1 MTRQL
6 LPPPPPP
13 PLSRSRHLYLFVPRC
28 TPGLLLPS
36 SERRPEVLKKVRLK
50 QGGDRR
56 ARRTVKWTNNPKMN
70 CSRVLFC
77 KIREPKVIKKTA
89 PPRDVETLRR
99 VWEMCS
105 QGEKMHPWLNN
116 IIFFVLKNAEV
127 TKVPTLLI
135 WIWKHIATQFR
146 EMKFR
151 CFVPFKKRRAHTQFK
166 TSSACVW

>member
-1 MTRQL
+1 MEKYNL
-6 LPPPPPP
+6 WPANCYHHHHHH
-13 PLSRSRHLYLFVPRC
+13 HLVAVGTCICSYRDVLQAYYYPHK
-28 TPGLLLPS
+28 S
-36 SERRPEVLKKVRLK
+36 AVLKSLK
-50 QGGDRR
+50 KYDSNKGEIGALAEPLNEQTTPKWI
-56 ARRTVKWTNNPKMN
+56 ARESFSVNYESQK
-70 CSRVLFC
+70 SL
-77 KIREPKVIKKTA
+77 KKTA

-151 CFVPFKKRRAHTQFK
+151 CFVPFKKRRTHT
-166 TSSACVW
+166 V